1 MLFCF
6 CMIEYLQKVMSM
18 KHIKLCPVILILL
31 LPALAV
37 AAEPEIFVSGQK
49 YSTLEDYKLER
60 LRKAVK
66 SVYKSKEESEIK
78 PIVDQVLKEYPVEKI
93 NQSSDVE
100 LMKIVAQVKN
110 NNAAAI
116 KVSEPQG
123 EDLKDMQQML
133 EDLQKKSA
141 SAKDIKIAPDKV
153 KIMEI
158 NAK

>member
-1 MLFCF
+1 
-6 CMIEYLQKVMSM
+6 M